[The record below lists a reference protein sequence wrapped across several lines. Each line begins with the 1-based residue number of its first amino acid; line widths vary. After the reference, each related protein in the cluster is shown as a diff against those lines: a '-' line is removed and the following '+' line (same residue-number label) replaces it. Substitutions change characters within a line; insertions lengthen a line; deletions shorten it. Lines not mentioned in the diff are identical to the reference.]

1 MNMVNCFVKP
11 NKRPVDWAHIRLLV
25 LDCDG
30 VLTDGRIIYGDNG
43 LDMKH
48 FDAHD
53 GLALMLLQHTDL
65 QVAVVTGRTSEAL
78 TRRCSD
84 LNISL
89 VFQGVS
95 KKLICVEKL
104 LADQGLDWDNLV
116 YMGDDWNDVLCMRR
130 AALSACP
137 ANALPEIQKISDL
150 VVEKP
155 GGHGAVRELVNLILQ
170 KKGIFER
177 AVMSYL
183 DSSACEDLK

>member
-1 MNMVNCFVKP
+1 
-11 NKRPVDWAHIRLLV
+11 
-25 LDCDG
+25 
-30 VLTDGRIIYGDNG
+30 
-43 LDMKH
+43 
-48 FDAHD
+48 
-53 GLALMLLQHTDL
+53 L

-78 TRRCSD
+78 TRRCKD

-95 KKLICVEKL
+95 KKLLCVEKL

-137 ANALPEIQKISDL
+137 ANALPEIQKIADI
-150 VVEKP
+150 VMEKT

-183 DSSACEDLK
+183 DRSICEDPK